1 MMYSTEQLKEAF
13 EPVLTELRE
22 KAAVATSFID
32 KNFFQVSVATL
43 WANVVLSPED
53 TGITEDD
60 LPNLHDGLNEE
71 IGSVLGPD
79 TDLKTVFRFIS
90 SKDGEKTMVEAR
102 LNQTHKDLL
111 LYFSSM
117 ILDPDGHRKWADE
130 LKDKQKKD
138 KYQ

>member
-1 MMYSTEQLKEAF
+1 MYSTEQLKEAF

-60 LPNLHDGLNEE
+60 LPNLHDVLNEE
-71 IGSVLGPD
+71 IAKVLGPGE
-79 TDLKTVFRFIS
+79 DLKTVFRFIS

-117 ILDPDGHRKWADE
+117 ILDPGGHRKWADE
-130 LKDKQKKD
+130 LKEKQKK
-138 KYQ
+138 

>member
-1 MMYSTEQLKEAF
+1 MYSTVQLKEAF

-60 LPNLHDGLNEE
+60 LPNLHDVLNEE
-71 IGSVLGPD
+71 IASVLGPD
-79 TDLKTVFRFIS
+79 EDLKTVFRFIS

-117 ILDPDGHRKWADE
+117 ILDPEGHRKWADE
-130 LKDKQKKD
+130 LKEKQKK
-138 KYQ
+138 

>member
-1 MMYSTEQLKEAF
+1 MYSTEQLKEAF

-60 LPNLHDGLNEE
+60 LPNLHDVLNEE
-71 IGSVLGPD
+71 IASVLGPD
-79 TDLKTVFRFIS
+79 EDLKTVFRFIS

-117 ILDPDGHRKWADE
+117 ILDPEGHRKWANE
-130 LKDKQKKD
+130 LKEKQER
-138 KYQ
+138 

>member
-1 MMYSTEQLKEAF
+1 MYSIEQIKEAF

-60 LPNLHDGLNEE
+60 LPNLHDVLNEE
-71 IGSVLGPD
+71 IASVLGPD
-79 TDLKTVFRFIS
+79 EDLKTVFRFIS
-90 SKDGEKTMVEAR
+90 SKDGENTMVEAR

-117 ILDPDGHRKWADE
+117 ILDPEGHRKWADE
-130 LKDKQKKD
+130 LKEKQKK
-138 KYQ
+138 

>member
-1 MMYSTEQLKEAF
+1 MNYLQIKEAF

-60 LPNLHDGLNEE
+60 LPNLHDVLNEE
-71 IGSVLGPD
+71 IASVLGPD
-79 TDLKTVFRFIS
+79 EDLKTVFRFIS

-117 ILDPDGHRKWADE
+117 ILDPEGHRKWANE
-130 LKDKQKKD
+130 LKEKQKR
-138 KYQ
+138 

>member
-1 MMYSTEQLKEAF
+1 MYSTEQLKEAF

-60 LPNLHDGLNEE
+60 LPNLHDVLNEE
-71 IGSVLGPD
+71 IANVLGPHE
-79 TDLKTVFRFIS
+79 DLKTVFRFIS

-111 LYFSSM
+111 LNFSSM
-117 ILDPDGHRKWADE
+117 ILDPEGHRKWADE
-130 LKDKQKKD
+130 LKEKQKK
-138 KYQ
+138 

>member
-1 MMYSTEQLKEAF
+1 MYSTEQLKEAF
-13 EPVLTELRE
+13 EPVLNELRE

-60 LPNLHDGLNEE
+60 LPNLHDVLNEE
-71 IGSVLGPD
+71 IASVLGPD
-79 TDLKTVFRFIS
+79 EDLKTVFRFIS

-117 ILDPDGHRKWADE
+117 ILDPEGHRKWADE
-130 LKDKQKKD
+130 LKEKQKK
-138 KYQ
+138 

>member
-1 MMYSTEQLKEAF
+1 MYSTKQLKEAF

-53 TGITEDD
+53 TGITEGD
-60 LPNLHDGLNEE
+60 LPNLHDVLNEE
-71 IGSVLGPD
+71 IASVLGPHE
-79 TDLKTVFRFIS
+79 DLKTVFRFIS

-117 ILDPDGHRKWADE
+117 ILDPEGHRKWADE
-130 LKDKQKKD
+130 LKEKQKK
-138 KYQ
+138 

>member
-1 MMYSTEQLKEAF
+1 MNSTEQLKEAF

-60 LPNLHDGLNEE
+60 LPNLHDVLNEE
-71 IGSVLGPD
+71 IASVLGPD
-79 TDLKTVFRFIS
+79 EDLKTVFRFIS

-117 ILDPDGHRKWADE
+117 ILDPEGHRKWANE
-130 LKDKQKKD
+130 LKEKQKR
-138 KYQ
+138 

>member
-1 MMYSTEQLKEAF
+1 MMYSTEHLKEAF

-60 LPNLHDGLNEE
+60 LPNLHDVLNEE
-71 IGSVLGPD
+71 IASVLGPD
-79 TDLKTVFRFIS
+79 EDLKTVFRFIS

-117 ILDPDGHRKWADE
+117 ILDPEGHRKWADE
-130 LKDKQKKD
+130 LKEKQKK
-138 KYQ
+138 

>member
-1 MMYSTEQLKEAF
+1 MYSAEQLKEAF

-22 KAAVATSFID
+22 KAAVAASFID

-60 LPNLHDGLNEE
+60 LPNLHDVLNEE
-71 IGSVLGPD
+71 IASVLGPD
-79 TDLKTVFRFIS
+79 EDLKTVFRFIS

-117 ILDPDGHRKWADE
+117 ILDPEGHRKWANE
-130 LKDKQKKD
+130 LKEKQKR
-138 KYQ
+138 

>member
-1 MMYSTEQLKEAF
+1 MYSTAQLKEAF

-22 KAAVATSFID
+22 KAAVAASFID

-60 LPNLHDGLNEE
+60 LPNLHDVLNEE
-71 IGSVLGPD
+71 IASVLGPD
-79 TDLKTVFRFIS
+79 EDLKTVFRFIS

-117 ILDPDGHRKWADE
+117 ILDPEGHRKWADE
-130 LKDKQKKD
+130 LKEKQKK
-138 KYQ
+138 

>member
-1 MMYSTEQLKEAF
+1 MYSTEQLKEAF
-13 EPVLTELRE
+13 EPVLNELRE
-22 KAAVATSFID
+22 KAAVAASFID

-60 LPNLHDGLNEE
+60 LPNLHDVLNEE
-71 IGSVLGPD
+71 IASVLGPD
-79 TDLKTVFRFIS
+79 EDLKTVFRFIS

-117 ILDPDGHRKWADE
+117 ILDPEGHRKWADE
-130 LKDKQKKD
+130 LKEKQKK
-138 KYQ
+138 

>member
-1 MMYSTEQLKEAF
+1 MYSTVQLKEAF

-32 KNFFQVSVATL
+32 KNFFQVSVASL

-60 LPNLHDGLNEE
+60 LPNLHDVLNEE
-71 IGSVLGPD
+71 IASVLGPD
-79 TDLKTVFRFIS
+79 QDLKTVFRFIS

-117 ILDPDGHRKWADE
+117 ILDPEGHRKWANE
-130 LKDKQKKD
+130 LKEKQKR
-138 KYQ
+138 

>member
-1 MMYSTEQLKEAF
+1 MYSPEQLKEAF

-60 LPNLHDGLNEE
+60 LPNLHDVLNEE
-71 IGSVLGPD
+71 IASVLGPD
-79 TDLKTVFRFIS
+79 EDLKTVFRFIS
-90 SKDGEKTMVEAR
+90 SKDGEKTMIEAR

-117 ILDPDGHRKWADE
+117 ILDPEGHRKWADE
-130 LKDKQKKD
+130 LKEKQKK
-138 KYQ
+138 

>member
-1 MMYSTEQLKEAF
+1 MYSTELLKEAF

-60 LPNLHDGLNEE
+60 LPNLHDVLNEE
-71 IGSVLGPD
+71 IASVLGPD
-79 TDLKTVFRFIS
+79 EDLKTVFRFIS

-117 ILDPDGHRKWADE
+117 ILDPEGHRKWANE
-130 LKDKQKKD
+130 LKEKQKR
-138 KYQ
+138 

>member
-1 MMYSTEQLKEAF
+1 MYSTEHLKEAF
-13 EPVLTELRE
+13 EPGLTELRE

-60 LPNLHDGLNEE
+60 LPNLHDVLNEE
-71 IGSVLGPD
+71 IASVLGPD
-79 TDLKTVFRFIS
+79 EDLKTVFRFIS

-117 ILDPDGHRKWADE
+117 ILDPEGHRKWANE
-130 LKDKQKKD
+130 LKEKQKR
-138 KYQ
+138 

>member
-1 MMYSTEQLKEAF
+1 MYSTEQLKEAF
-13 EPVLTELRE
+13 EPVLAELRE
-22 KAAVATSFID
+22 KAAVAASFID

-60 LPNLHDGLNEE
+60 LPNLHDVLNEE
-71 IGSVLGPD
+71 IASVLGPD
-79 TDLKTVFRFIS
+79 EDLKTVFRFIS

-117 ILDPDGHRKWADE
+117 ILDPEGHRKWADE
-130 LKDKQKKD
+130 LKEKQKR
-138 KYQ
+138 

>member
-1 MMYSTEQLKEAF
+1 MHSTEQLKEAF

-22 KAAVATSFID
+22 KAAVAASFID

-60 LPNLHDGLNEE
+60 LPNLHDVLNEE
-71 IGSVLGPD
+71 IASVLGPD
-79 TDLKTVFRFIS
+79 EDLKTVFRFIS

-117 ILDPDGHRKWADE
+117 ILDPEGHRKWANE
-130 LKDKQKKD
+130 LKEKQKR
-138 KYQ
+138 

>member
-1 MMYSTEQLKEAF
+1 M
-13 EPVLTELRE
+13 
-22 KAAVATSFID
+22 ATNFID

-60 LPNLHDGLNEE
+60 LPNLHDVLNEE

>member
-1 MMYSTEQLKEAF
+1 MYSTEQLKEAF

-22 KAAVATSFID
+22 KAAVAASFRD

-60 LPNLHDGLNEE
+60 LPNLHDVLNEE
-71 IGSVLGPD
+71 IASVLGPD
-79 TDLKTVFRFIS
+79 EDLKTVFRFIS

-117 ILDPDGHRKWADE
+117 ILDPEGHRKWADE
-130 LKDKQKKD
+130 LKEKQKK
-138 KYQ
+138 

>member
-1 MMYSTEQLKEAF
+1 M
-13 EPVLTELRE
+13 
-22 KAAVATSFID
+22 ATSFID

-60 LPNLHDGLNEE
+60 LPNLHDVLNEE
-71 IGSVLGPD
+71 IASVLGPD
-79 TDLKTVFRFIS
+79 EDLKTVFRFIS

-117 ILDPDGHRKWADE
+117 ILDPEGHRKWADE
-130 LKDKQKKD
+130 LKEKQKK
-138 KYQ
+138 

>member
-1 MMYSTEQLKEAF
+1 MNSTEQLKEAF

-60 LPNLHDGLNEE
+60 LPNLHDVLNEE
-71 IGSVLGPD
+71 IASVLGTD
-79 TDLKTVFRFIS
+79 EDLKTVFRFIS

-117 ILDPDGHRKWADE
+117 ILDPEGHRKWADE
-130 LKDKQKKD
+130 LKEKQKK
-138 KYQ
+138 